1 VTASKRIDGHALG
14 YLLAFGSAA
23 AGALRYNLAV
33 LADQQYGFEYIP
45 FLAWALVVG
54 LIASTIHVV
63 ARDGFK
69 GLKPV
74 SGKFH
79 HAVLYGLLMGWST
92 LAHFLA
98 LRTLNETTMTSLGQS
113 GILIS
118 LIFAALLL
126 GERLTRPELYATA
139 VIIVGMFLFKPWDP
153 GHRDGFAILMSGLV
167 CGSLASV
174 KAKQWITGTTP
185 RVLMVWRNLIAMI
198 LVFWFNIGGPT
209 PKFTTP
215 AVIACIACGLLGP
228 YLHGLLFLK
237 ALGHISASRASLM
250 GRVQPVIVFVTSWLL
265 LSRLPAR
272 SDLISAGVILLG
284 TVWLVV
290 VRPAP
295 KK

>member
-1 VTASKRIDGHALG
+1 VITAKLDRQGLG

-33 LADQQYGFEYIP
+33 YAEGYGFEYIP

-54 LIASTIHVV
+54 LIASGTHVV
-63 ARDGFK
+63 IRDGFK
-69 GLKPV
+69 GLKPTA
-74 SGKFH
+74 GKGH
-79 HAVLYGLLMGWST
+79 HALLYGVLMGCST

-118 LIFAALLL
+118 LVFAAVLL

-139 VIIVGMFLFKPWDP
+139 VIILGMFLFKPWAP
-153 GHRDGFAILMSGLV
+153 GNRDGFLILMAGLV

-174 KAKQWITGTTP
+174 KAKQWVKGTPP
-185 RVLMVWRNLIAMI
+185 RVLMVWRNLIAML
-198 LVFWFNIGGPT
+198 LVFSFNIGGPT
-209 PKFTTP
+209 PELTGWTI
-215 AVIACIACGLLGP
+215 AACIACGILGP
-228 YLHGLLFLK
+228 YLHGLFFLQ
-237 ALGHISASRASLM
+237 ALTHISASRASLM
-250 GRVQPVIVFVTSWLL
+250 GRVQPVIVFGASWLF
-265 LSRLPAR
+265 LSRLPAQKE
-272 SDLISAGVILLG
+272 LISAGVILAG
-284 TVWLVV
+284 TVWLVL